1 MCLLVVLHRAHPDSP
16 LIVAA
21 NRDELLAREATA
33 MTVLAD
39 GPTRV
44 LGGRDHLAG
53 GTWLAINER
62 GVVGGL
68 TNRPAG
74 RRDPARR
81 SRGEWPLFLAGFA
94 TAAAAAEAFA
104 ARFSPADFNPGWVL
118 VADTRDLFY
127 IDMTAPGARPARLAP
142 GLHVLENRPL
152 EGPSAKV
159 DLVRRQLE
167 GIESARGDE
176 LTRRLGALLAS
187 HAVPDDAGRRRGLA
201 DAPERPAEA
210 EAACVHL
217 GAFGTR
223 SSTIV
228 RASPDGPPRVWS
240 ADGPPCTV
248 PLVEVSELWT
258 AAAAAGEAGAGG

>member
-1 MCLLVVLHRAHPDSP
+1 MCLLVVVHRAHPDSP

-33 MTVLAD
+33 MTLLAE
-39 GPTRV
+39 GPPRV

-68 TNRPAG
+68 TNRPAA

-81 SRGEWPLFLAGFA
+81 SRGEWPLFLAGFDS
-94 TAAAAAEAFA
+94 AAAAAEAFV

-118 VADTRDLFY
+118 VADGRELFY
-127 IDMTAPGARPARLAP
+127 IDMTAPGARPARLEP

-159 DLVRRQLE
+159 DLVRRRLE
-167 GIESARGDE
+167 GIESARGDD
-176 LTRRLGALLAS
+176 LTRRLGKLLAS
-187 HAVPDDAGRRRGLA
+187 HAVPDEAARRREIE

-217 GAFGTR
+217 GAYGTR

-228 RASPDGPPRVWS
+228 QASPGGPPRVWS
-240 ADGPPCTV
+240 ADGPPCSA
-248 PLVEVSELWT
+248 PLVEVSELW
-258 AAAAAGEAGAGG
+258 AAAPAAGEVAVGG